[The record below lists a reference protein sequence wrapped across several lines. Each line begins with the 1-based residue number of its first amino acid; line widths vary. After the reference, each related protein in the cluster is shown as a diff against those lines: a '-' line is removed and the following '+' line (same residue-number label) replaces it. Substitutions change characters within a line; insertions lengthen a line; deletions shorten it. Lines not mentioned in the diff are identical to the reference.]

1 MMHENF
7 YIVVKPKEATPPPS
21 PSTPTGILKKPTP
34 SPRDLAGVYKSCKL
48 MVDSILLGGGSSEHF
63 LRFFSGDWFFSLL
76 SADRLYCLDL
86 LMFGDGAKFVIK

>member
-63 LRFFSGDWFFSLL
+63 LRFFFRVIGSSLFCPL
-76 SADRLYCLDL
+76 IAYIVSICLCL
-86 LMFGDGAKFVIK
+86 VMERNL